1 MNKEEENENWDLV
14 IEPQASLFSIDF
26 KEIWRYR
33 DLLRMFIKREIVQF
47 YKQTILGPLWF
58 FIQPLLTTIVFTIVF
73 GNIAN
78 IPTGSDKPKILFYLA
93 GIVLWNYFADALTS
107 TAATFTTNASIFGK
121 VYFPRIIM
129 PLSKVL
135 SNLLKLGIQL
145 ILFFAIYFFL
155 VVSGKT
161 DFSINVNILLFPL
174 LVVILVGLG
183 LGIGMIVS
191 SMTTKYK
198 DLTFLITFGVQLL
211 MYITPIIYPISYF
224 KGTKFY
230 PLVAYNPISPAIET
244 FKNSLLGG
252 KVDYGMLLYSFV
264 VSMIVFFIGLLI
276 FNKTE
281 KTFIDTV

>member
-1 MNKEEENENWDLV
+1 MTEQKEDWDLV
-14 IEPQASLFSIDF
+14 IKAKTSYLDIDF

-33 DLLRMFIKREIVQF
+33 DLLSIFIKREIVSF

-58 FIQPLLTTIVFTIVF
+58 FIQPLMTTLVFVVVF

-78 IPTGSDKPKILFYLA
+78 IPTDGKPQILFYLS

-107 TAATFTTNASIFGK
+107 TASTFTANAAIFGK

-135 SNLLKLGIQL
+135 SNLLK
-145 ILFFAIYFFL
+145 FAIQFTLLIAIYAYL
-155 VVSGKT
+155 VLAGKME
-161 DFSINVNILLFPL
+161 FSVEISILLLPL
-174 LVVILVGLG
+174 LLVIMVNLGLG
-183 LGIGMIVS
+183 LGMIVS

-198 DLTFLITFGVQLL
+198 DLIFLITFGVQLL
-211 MYITPIIYPISYF
+211 MYATPVIYSLETIKNSKYYNII
-224 KGTKFY
+224 
-230 PLVAYNPISPAIET
+230 AYNPLSPVIEI

-252 KVDYGMLLYSFV
+252 DINYGMLLYSL
-264 VSMIVFFIGLLI
+264 VSSTGILILGFII
-276 FNKTE
+276 FNHTE